1 MGKARREPLEDPHK
15 KHYPSPGDYYIPG
28 FSDLILKKYST
39 EMSPNKNSK
48 NKNIVNMNENTSIN
62 ASVNANM
69 NVNMNVN
76 DSVKENSSKM
86 TSEEN

>member
-15 KHYPSPGDYYIPG
+15 KHYPSPGDYIIPG

-48 NKNIVNMNENTSIN
+48 NKNIGNMNVNTSVSAN
-62 ASVNANM
+62 VNSNMNANM
-69 NVNMNVN
+69 NFNE
-76 DSVKENSSKM
+76 SVKENSSKM